1 MATQISDSLFV
12 TGANGHLGQALARAC
27 AAEDPPR
34 RIRAAVRS
42 QRAAATLEAL
52 PPEIRPEIRLV
63 DYADPVS
70 LAEAGDGC
78 EAWVHLVG
86 ILKESAAAR
95 YEDAHEGTIGPLVEA
110 AAKVGVRRIVYP
122 SILGSDPDASNRCL
136 ASKGRAEA
144 MLLEG
149 PVPATVL
156 RVPMVLGPDEL
167 PAAALRGQ
175 AMAPFVFMVR
185 GGASLE
191 QPIDTLDVVDA
202 VIAAARDRG
211 DASFALDLAGP
222 ESLPRRE
229 LLRRVATILGG
240 NPRIVPLPMSL
251 VRGLAA
257 LFERVSSNPPLTV
270 AMLGVLEHDDAIDPA
285 PAAARLGISLRPLK
299 DTLER
304 TFAPPGPTT

>member
-42 QRAAATLEAL
+42 ERAANTLEAL
-52 PPEIRPEIRLV
+52 PPEVRPEIRIV
-63 DYADPVS
+63 DYTDPTS

-78 EAWVHLVG
+78 ESWVHLVG

-95 YEDAHEGTIGPLVEA
+95 YADAHEGTVGPLAQA
-110 AAKVGVRRIVYP
+110 AAKVGVKRIVYP
-122 SILGSDPDASNRCL
+122 SILGSHPDAGNACL
-136 ASKGRAEA
+136 ASKGRAEEI
-144 MLLEG
+144 LLAAE
-149 PVPATVL
+149 VPATVL

-167 PAAALRGQ
+167 PAKALRGQ
-175 AMAPFVFMVR
+175 AHAPFVFMAR

-191 QPIDTLDVVDA
+191 QPIDTLDVVAA
-202 VIAAARDRG
+202 VIAAARDHG
-211 DASFALDLAGP
+211 DASHALDLAGP

-229 LLRRVATILGG
+229 LLRRVSTILGG
-240 NPRIVPLPMSL
+240 SPRIIPLPMVL
-251 VRGLAA
+251 VRAVAA

-270 AMLGVLEHDDAIDPA
+270 AMLGVLEHDDQIDPT
-285 PAAARLGISLRPLK
+285 AAATQLGISLRPLK

-304 TFAPPGPTT
+304 TFAPPEPSA